1 MFVPLSSGEEHF
13 LRQEESQ
20 RRRKQRLIEV
30 RRQEKRIAQEQA
42 QWYKAQLKQTH
53 NRKRAAR
60 MQVAE
65 VEKSVVLS
73 SLHAKYN
80 ASLAAIGDAHTLA
93 TELNSS
99 LQARAKRQLEVLA
112 HNDGVE
118 DQRFSSAVEDALE
131 DVRRRTARERIA
143 RENMAKIHEIA
154 SRQRAHAEKVQRH
167 KLERDERERQHR
179 DAMARAVEARR
190 EHTTVSPTSVAPVQV
205 HESMLHHSRLHAM
218 THTTSSSVTRNRIV
232 RHNVHHAAAMD
243 AWNEGRRKR
252 HEVDQATHAKF
263 MAAEAQ
269 TADARDRGAVA
280 ERQMVDDLDAKT
292 TLQWLQDADRVYTQ
306 QTAARQRDLRYVMHR
321 SARERQTLERATEA
335 AFEATFSRSGFEG
348 EAAPSPPSQ
357 PSTRVWNVNQ
367 DGQMEDVDE
376 EAADG
381 QAPRR
386 RLLDVMPAAP
396 PTAAPHRNRT
406 TTEPEHVPNRRRR
419 RPPPEV
425 SSAVYYPQMDDHIS
439 STSVLRADKAG
450 RRAWPLVMPSPRQPS
465 PASNGDDTGTVG
477 VEDYERP
484 SALGKTVH
492 GPAVDT
498 IQDNDAVA
506 SPKQS
511 MTLTTDPAE
520 IGTNGRLYEGEP
532 TSAESPHGSVWSSS
546 SSSTSLDYD
555 DDGDTPIPPL
565 PPVEATI
572 AGRLSPALS
581 PPVEFTTEQH
591 PIISSVQPNESLQPA
606 AALSPRHAPSLS
618 SLSPSS
624 NHSISS
630 SSSRRG
636 ALTKDLSCV
645 RSSSSSSSLSEPAIA
660 TQMNDAASSLDPSTL
675 EGIEGPS
682 TLTTSHDMTTTF
694 TAASGDEPPTSP
706 SVSTRMLV
714 SSGVISS
721 QQSSPP
727 HDDATSVALQHL
739 SGSPTRVVVVVPPT
753 SSPPSSGVD
762 KGTQVVH
769 PADITVPERSLP
781 PPALVCRT
789 DKEAKWDAA
798 DVRLSIT
805 FDTAAPPPLRDD
817 FCHTSN
823 GHTSHLRRGSP
834 SWHGDHE
841 FHAAASSSD
850 DDDNADDDTDLP
862 CFDLNSSTYS
872 SEGYAWDPHAPASP
886 LQPPRHQSES
896 APTLTFPPAFHP
908 TVRTLR
914 RMSSLSNSS
923 SSSSLSSSSSSTVFS
938 ATAARLPQSSSALQ
952 RDRQRLQDLLGSS
965 SSSSSSSAY
974 STKEQHDKEQH
985 DAMQYAVGRMRQSVH
1000 DLSNMSTSLV
1010 PTTSSSRRD
1019 VANEEEE
1026 DMEVVPITREEK
1038 NDPSTVRGHQRERN
1052 SDDNPPDSMML
1063 AWKSATT
1070 APLINMDLSMASSV
1084 APSSPMSSS
1093 SSLSSWS
1100 KKTSEPLAS
1109 QHSFFHDDD
1118 DDHPSHDIMAGK
1130 ASAAD
1135 APLVLQ
1141 WLQHAPSLSSDE
1153 NDRYDGRAGRPY
1165 PPVFGDDDMPVGADD
1180 LHRRHAT
1187 ETSSGAHDQLHHL
1200 DDVHTSHHG
1209 VATTRDIHHLNFED
1223 DDDDGWL
1230 EGKRSL
1236 HTSQMSSS
1244 SSSSSVADL
1253 ARAAIVDGRRLSH
1266 IENHIAVPMSA
1277 QVVLTQV
1284 RPRSPLDAGRWLHD
1298 PLQPAMHK
1306 TTEELDDM
1314 ATSSLVDHPST
1325 ATTMSATAHVHT
1337 QPGSNRNI
1345 VAPNSEQSLPSPGPW
1360 PPRAMHHQPT
1370 GFLPAESPAPLERRP
1385 PLDAKST
1392 ECTGDDGGF
1401 YSPARDMQT
1410 AVQVMVE
1417 DDAQSL
1423 LSIQS
1428 MQSSSHG
1435 RSSSSSSM
1443 SLDDT
1448 STLVRQSLGA
1458 DASSSPSVRSPST
1471 NPAMSLNH
1479 PPLSSPARPPPRV
1492 TEPHDP
1498 FPNSAPSSSASSGGH
1513 VNVAEDV
1520 VLVALGSTSLPLPS
1534 SSLLSHRGNEG
1545 ALSTIIPQPPQQAT
1559 TTTHDVSAIY
1569 GSAWK
1574 VQFGAARTHNP
1585 PKDAK
1590 DIIQRGV
1597 MLTTIHSSSSP
1608 AVDASSIGATAMQ
1621 SVRMSDIHAALPPA
1635 SAPLARLQP
1644 SPHSPPT
1651 AASIHPTTHDAT
1663 RRAPSTSTKEE
1674 ACSSRVIV
1682 YPPLYSSTSEDFVP
1696 PPPSFNRHSMRPP
1709 SPPLPSSPSYEPDD
1723 SASYEEEDAVQR
1735 MPATLLQSTGLG
1747 GSSRRPMGL
1756 YERGDT
1762 GDDSTCEPY
1771 WSMSYRGDGR
1781 GMPELL
1787 PPMPFPFPMDMSV
1800 PPPPPPLEPSS
1811 FVYVGPNTN
1820 NDDQEDDMSSSP
1832 EPVSIADHLRLRN
1845 PALYHRMSQRKMPRP
1860 TPSRGGTTPDEQRGM
1875 HTCSRLH
1882 VHSLCVA

>member
-1 MFVPLSSGEEHF
+1 
-13 LRQEESQ
+13 
-20 RRRKQRLIEV
+20 
-30 RRQEKRIAQEQA
+30 
-42 QWYKAQLKQTH
+42 
-53 NRKRAAR
+53 
-60 MQVAE
+60 
-65 VEKSVVLS
+65 
-73 SLHAKYN
+73 
-80 ASLAAIGDAHTLA
+80 
-93 TELNSS
+93 
-99 LQARAKRQLEVLA
+99 
-112 HNDGVE
+112 
-118 DQRFSSAVEDALE
+118 SSAVDDAHE

-269 TADARDRGAVA
+269 TADARDRGAAA

-357 PSTRVWNVNQ
+357 PSTRVRNVNQ
-367 DGQMEDVDE
+367 DGQLEDVDE
-376 EAADG
+376 DAADG

-386 RLLDVMPAAP
+386 
-396 PTAAPHRNRT
+396 
-406 TTEPEHVPNRRRR
+406 
-419 RPPPEV
+419 
-425 SSAVYYPQMDDHIS
+425 Q
-439 STSVLRADKAG
+439 
-450 RRAWPLVMPSPRQPS
+450 
-465 PASNGDDTGTVG
+465 
-477 VEDYERP
+477 
-484 SALGKTVH
+484 
-492 GPAVDT
+492 
-498 IQDNDAVA
+498 
-506 SPKQS
+506 
-511 MTLTTDPAE
+511 
-520 IGTNGRLYEGEP
+520 
-532 TSAESPHGSVWSSS
+532 
-546 SSSTSLDYD
+546 
-555 DDGDTPIPPL
+555 
-565 PPVEATI
+565 
-572 AGRLSPALS
+572 
-581 PPVEFTTEQH
+581 
-591 PIISSVQPNESLQPA
+591 
-606 AALSPRHAPSLS
+606 
-618 SLSPSS
+618 
-624 NHSISS
+624 
-630 SSSRRG
+630 
-636 ALTKDLSCV
+636 
-645 RSSSSSSSLSEPAIA
+645 
-660 TQMNDAASSLDPSTL
+660 
-675 EGIEGPS
+675 
-682 TLTTSHDMTTTF
+682 
-694 TAASGDEPPTSP
+694 
-706 SVSTRMLV
+706 
-714 SSGVISS
+714 
-721 QQSSPP
+721 
-727 HDDATSVALQHL
+727 
-739 SGSPTRVVVVVPPT
+739 
-753 SSPPSSGVD
+753 
-762 KGTQVVH
+762 
-769 PADITVPERSLP
+769 RSLP

-805 FDTAAPPPLRDD
+805 FDTAASSVVPALRDD

-823 GHTSHLRRGSP
+823 AHTSHLRRGSA

-841 FHAAASSSD
+841 LHAAASSSD
-850 DDDNADDDTDLP
+850 DGDNADDDTDLP

-896 APTLTFPPAFHP
+896 ASTLTFPPAFHP
-908 TVRTLR
+908 TVRALR

-923 SSSSLSSSSSSTVFS
+923 SSSSSLSSSSSTVFS
-938 ATAARLPQSSSALQ
+938 ATARLPQSSSALE

-965 SSSSSSSAY
+965 SSSSSSSSAY
-974 STKEQHDKEQH
+974 STKEQH

-1010 PTTSSSRRD
+1010 HTSSSSPPTRQTSTRD

-1026 DMEVVPITREEK
+1026 DMDVVPITREE
-1038 NDPSTVRGHQRERN
+1038 NDPSVVRGHQRERN
-1052 SDDNPPDSMML
+1052 SDDNPPDSMMVD
-1063 AWKSATT
+1063 WKTATT

-1093 SSLSSWS
+1093 LSSWS
-1100 KKTSEPLAS
+1100 SWKKTSVRLAS
-1109 QHSFFHDDD
+1109 QHSFVHD
-1118 DDHPSHDIMAGK
+1118 DDHPSHDIM
-1130 ASAAD
+1130 AD

-1141 WLQHAPSLSSDE
+1141 WLQHSPSSSSNPRAE
-1153 NDRYDGRAGRPY
+1153 NRYDCLAVRQY
-1165 PPVFGDDDMPVGADD
+1165 PPIFGDDDMPVGADD

-1187 ETSSGAHDQLHHL
+1187 ETSSGAHDQPHHL

-1209 VATTRDIHHLNFED
+1209 VTTTLDIHHFNFEED
-1223 DDDDGWL
+1223 DDESL

-1244 SSSSSVADL
+1244 SSSSVADL
-1253 ARAAIVDGRRLSH
+1253 ARSIVDGRRLSR
-1266 IENHIAVPMSA
+1266 IENHNAVPMSA
-1277 QVVLTQV
+1277 
-1284 RPRSPLDAGRWLHD
+1284 
-1298 PLQPAMHK
+1298 
-1306 TTEELDDM
+1306 
-1314 ATSSLVDHPST
+1314 
-1325 ATTMSATAHVHT
+1325 
-1337 QPGSNRNI
+1337 
-1345 VAPNSEQSLPSPGPW
+1345 
-1360 PPRAMHHQPT
+1360 
-1370 GFLPAESPAPLERRP
+1370 
-1385 PLDAKST
+1385 
-1392 ECTGDDGGF
+1392 
-1401 YSPARDMQT
+1401 QT

-1435 RSSSSSSM
+1435 HSSSM

-1458 DASSSPSVRSPST
+1458 DASSSPSVRSPSAEST

-1479 PPLSSPARPPPRV
+1479 PPLPSPARPPPRV
-1492 TEPHDP
+1492 TEPDDP
-1498 FPNSAPSSSASSGGH
+1498 FPNNAPSSSSASSGGH
-1513 VNVAEDV
+1513 VNVTEDV

-1534 SSLLSHRGNEG
+1534 SSSLPHRGNEG
-1545 ALSTIIPQPPQQAT
+1545 ALSTIIPQQPPQQAT

-1585 PKDAK
+1585 PKDT
-1590 DIIQRGV
+1590 IQGGV
-1597 MLTTIHSSSSP
+1597 MLTTTHSSSSP
-1608 AVDASSIGATAMQ
+1608 AVDASSIGATAME
-1621 SVRMSDIHAALPPA
+1621 SVRM
-1635 SAPLARLQP
+1635 
-1644 SPHSPPT
+1644 
-1651 AASIHPTTHDAT
+1651 
-1663 RRAPSTSTKEE
+1663 
-1674 ACSSRVIV
+1674 
-1682 YPPLYSSTSEDFVP
+1682 
-1696 PPPSFNRHSMRPP
+1696 
-1709 SPPLPSSPSYEPDD
+1709 
-1723 SASYEEEDAVQR
+1723 
-1735 MPATLLQSTGLG
+1735 
-1747 GSSRRPMGL
+1747 RPMGL

-1771 WSMSYRGDGR
+1771 WSMSYRGGGR

-1820 NDDQEDDMSSSP
+1820 NDDEEDDMSSSP

-1845 PALYHRMSQRKMPRP
+1845 PALYHRMSQRKVPRP
-1860 TPSRGGTTPDEQRGM
+1860 TPSRVREGRDVISPAEMKARNQRLYEKLPEVVEQKRQDEIARQRID
-1875 HTCSRLH
+1875 RLRKLREDDKARRH
-1882 VHSLCVA
+1882 AARRATHR

>member
-1 MFVPLSSGEEHF
+1 MSTEADCVFLVLSVPSPDNSVDDDVWKRGTSVMISKQYISSRIVNVSAPDKADEVRPSPPPPSEPPLVLAPPSLIMTLLMKNKSKHPTNQLTASEIACLRHRKLHTPSDEWSNLMSQAATKRKLLQKQRQFLATAQLPPPVRPFPFNYDTPVCGDLVRDTSQSEKAQAKLLALKKSAHTLVKLCHTSEEHF

-381 QAPRR
+381 QAPRPSHH
-386 RLLDVMPAAP
+386 LK
-396 PTAAPHRNRT
+396 RT
-406 TTEPEHVPNRRRR
+406 TKRVT
-419 RPPPEV
+419 
-425 SSAVYYPQMDDHIS
+425 
-439 STSVLRADKAG
+439 
-450 RRAWPLVMPSPRQPS
+450 
-465 PASNGDDTGTVG
+465 
-477 VEDYERP
+477 
-484 SALGKTVH
+484 
-492 GPAVDT
+492 
-498 IQDNDAVA
+498 
-506 SPKQS
+506 
-511 MTLTTDPAE
+511 
-520 IGTNGRLYEGEP
+520 P
-532 TSAESPHGSVWSSS
+532 TSSS
-546 SSSTSLDYD
+546 
-555 DDGDTPIPPL
+555 I
-565 PPVEATI
+565 V
-572 AGRLSPALS
+572 
-581 PPVEFTTEQH
+581 TT
-591 PIISSVQPNESLQPA
+591 
-606 AALSPRHAPSLS
+606 
-618 SLSPSS
+618 
-624 NHSISS
+624 ISS

-1000 DLSNMSTSLV
+1000 DLSNMSTSL
-1010 PTTSSSRRD
+1010 
-1019 VANEEEE
+1019 
-1026 DMEVVPITREEK
+1026 
-1038 NDPSTVRGHQRERN
+1038 
-1052 SDDNPPDSMML
+1052 
-1063 AWKSATT
+1063 
-1070 APLINMDLSMASSV
+1070 
-1084 APSSPMSSS
+1084 
-1093 SSLSSWS
+1093 
-1100 KKTSEPLAS
+1100 KKTTR
-1109 QHSFFHDDD
+1109 Q
-1118 DDHPSHDIMAGK
+1118 
-1130 ASAAD
+1130 
-1135 APLVLQ
+1135 
-1141 WLQHAPSLSSDE
+1141 LS
-1153 NDRYDGRAGRPY
+1153 
-1165 PPVFGDDDMPVGADD
+1165 
-1180 LHRRHAT
+1180 
-1187 ETSSGAHDQLHHL
+1187 
-1200 DDVHTSHHG
+1200 
-1209 VATTRDIHHLNFED
+1209 
-1223 DDDDGWL
+1223 
-1230 EGKRSL
+1230 
-1236 HTSQMSSS
+1236 
-1244 SSSSSVADL
+1244 
-1253 ARAAIVDGRRLSH
+1253 
-1266 IENHIAVPMSA
+1266 
-1277 QVVLTQV
+1277 VVINV
-1284 RPRSPLDAGRWLHD
+1284 NG
-1298 PLQPAMHK
+1298 
-1306 TTEELDDM
+1306 
-1314 ATSSLVDHPST
+1314 T
-1325 ATTMSATAHVHT
+1325 ATTT
-1337 QPGSNRNI
+1337 
-1345 VAPNSEQSLPSPGPW
+1345 L
-1360 PPRAMHHQPT
+1360 
-1370 GFLPAESPAPLERRP
+1370 
-1385 PLDAKST
+1385 
-1392 ECTGDDGGF
+1392 
-1401 YSPARDMQT
+1401 QT
-1410 AVQVMVE
+1410 V
-1417 DDAQSL
+1417 
-1423 LSIQS
+1423 
-1428 MQSSSHG
+1428 
-1435 RSSSSSSM
+1435 
-1443 SLDDT
+1443 
-1448 STLVRQSLGA
+1448 
-1458 DASSSPSVRSPST
+1458 
-1471 NPAMSLNH
+1471 
-1479 PPLSSPARPPPRV
+1479 
-1492 TEPHDP
+1492 
-1498 FPNSAPSSSASSGGH
+1498 
-1513 VNVAEDV
+1513 
-1520 VLVALGSTSLPLPS
+1520 
-1534 SSLLSHRGNEG
+1534 
-1545 ALSTIIPQPPQQAT
+1545 
-1559 TTTHDVSAIY
+1559 
-1569 GSAWK
+1569 
-1574 VQFGAARTHNP
+1574 
-1585 PKDAK
+1585 
-1590 DIIQRGV
+1590 
-1597 MLTTIHSSSSP
+1597 
-1608 AVDASSIGATAMQ
+1608 
-1621 SVRMSDIHAALPPA
+1621 
-1635 SAPLARLQP
+1635 
-1644 SPHSPPT
+1644 
-1651 AASIHPTTHDAT
+1651 
-1663 RRAPSTSTKEE
+1663 
-1674 ACSSRVIV
+1674 
-1682 YPPLYSSTSEDFVP
+1682 
-1696 PPPSFNRHSMRPP
+1696 
-1709 SPPLPSSPSYEPDD
+1709 
-1723 SASYEEEDAVQR
+1723 
-1735 MPATLLQSTGLG
+1735 
-1747 GSSRRPMGL
+1747 
-1756 YERGDT
+1756 
-1762 GDDSTCEPY
+1762 
-1771 WSMSYRGDGR
+1771 
-1781 GMPELL
+1781 
-1787 PPMPFPFPMDMSV
+1787 
-1800 PPPPPPLEPSS
+1800 
-1811 FVYVGPNTN
+1811 
-1820 NDDQEDDMSSSP
+1820 
-1832 EPVSIADHLRLRN
+1832 
-1845 PALYHRMSQRKMPRP
+1845 
-1860 TPSRGGTTPDEQRGM
+1860 
-1875 HTCSRLH
+1875 
-1882 VHSLCVA
+1882 